1 MVFDIKQLVHKR
13 YIKIITFQRR
23 IHMWIKNHKKI
34 IITAMI
40 IGVLVVIHIFL
51 GNTLITFLMKLHG

>member
-1 MVFDIKQLVHKR
+1 
-13 YIKIITFQRR
+13 
-23 IHMWIKNHKKI
+23 MWIKNHKKI